1 MPIDEKIP
9 ELCHSGDP
17 MNGDGDGF
25 DVLQVEEEGG
35 RIHNPP
41 NNLGAGPRNDD
52 G

>member
-1 MPIDEKIP
+1 MDLQMKDS
-9 ELCHSGDP
+9 HRGDP
-17 MNGDGDGF
+17 LHGDGDDGF

-41 NNLGAGPRNDD
+41 SNVGARPRNDD